1 MRVYTVPSAVATP
14 RANRYRTPRNVQP
27 RGGRPWTEGA
37 TERATERAAG
47 RGPNAARRAPA
58 YFIALTRS
66 AAGRGTRRPADVR
79 ARQRSIERHRAAL
92 RPSLCARRGAW
103 SVVRV
108 RSMDGAWS
116 GSGRP
121 SRVRFPSPARLPCHA
136 RLTPTCSLDTRHGAE
151 MGPQSARLQRPRPV
165 CPPKLS
171 PTYTPA
177 TRPAAPPP
185 RETAR
190 DYC

>member
-1 MRVYTVPSAVATP
+1 MSRRHA
-14 RANRYRTPRNVQP
+14 RTDTERPRNV
-27 RGGRPWTEGA
+27 RG
-37 TERATERAAG
+37 RAAAG
-47 RGPNAARRAPA
+47 RGLRGRPSGRPSGRRARSERSPPRA
-58 YFIALTRS
+58 SIFYRSARGPGKRAGPQTCVPGRSPSSGIALRS
-66 AAGRGTRRPADVR
+66 A
-79 ARQRSIERHRAAL
+79 HL
-92 RPSLCARRGAW
+92 LCARRGAW

-190 DYC
+190 LLLTRGLAPAYP

>member
-1 MRVYTVPSAVATP
+1 MSRRHA
-14 RANRYRTPRNVQP
+14 RTD
-27 RGGRPWTEGA
+27 
-37 TERATERAAG
+37 TERHGTYNRAAAG
-47 RGPNAARRAPA
+47 RGLRGRPSGRPSGRRGEVRTQPAARQHILSLSPH
-58 YFIALTRS
+58 T
-66 AAGRGTRRPADVR
+66 GRGTRRPADVR